1 MGKELL
7 VFKDLPKGREFRPT
21 TEILTEEKIRNF
33 AQAIE
38 TQNPL
43 HLDKEYAKSSKFG
56 DIVAP
61 PAISYLLFRQSYLA
75 DADMPGG
82 GVALKLEFEFL
93 KGAKVD
99 ESLTTQTKVL
109 DSYEREGK
117 KYVTLEG
124 ITKNAEGERVYIS
137 RLYAIWPK

>member
-1 MGKELL
+1 MEKELL
-7 VFKDLPKGREFRPT
+7 VFENLPKGKEFRPI

-33 AQAIE
+33 VQAIG

-43 HLDKEYAKSSKFG
+43 HVDKAYAKNSKFG

-61 PAISYLLFRQSYLA
+61 PVISYLLFRRSYLA
-75 DADMPGG
+75 DANMPGG

-93 KGAKVD
+93 KGAKVN
-99 ESLTTQTKVL
+99 ETLITQTKVL

-124 ITKNAEGERVYIS
+124 VTKNAEGEKVFVS
-137 RLYAIWPK
+137 RLHTIWPK